1 MDISEELDRLVESHC
16 HQAGNSS
23 WPVYSFKDDKIIILE
38 EEVTLV
44 AGVWPNPMAWYKTPG
59 RPWRQTWK
67 WANRLIVP
75 NIIPPYSINK
85 AGKGGFPAVPLEAI
99 SPDADWVGWFTQ
111 RQNALRAYARTFPE
125 EVLSLAL
132 RYSNGQWHML
142 CFMAGGLGA
151 IYLVRSNPALA
162 YCLVNHKLF
171 EQGASGSNS
180 MLEAQSWDH
189 EKQHDILKRLGF
201 PCTEAARKIMRK
213 VIPVD
218 VSIRGMRILRKA
230 MTNARIV
237 RALNRL
243 PQINKPVLLMVNDP
257 ASLYSITHAAFKELS
272 RQDNPY
278 IAVTLHGIREL
289 EGALNLKR
297 KTLFSTLQ
305 AIRAYESRLSGLGVK
320 LAIFPLDE
328 ECESDTTRMERLLN
342 LEPHKM
348 FDSIEEIEG
357 YHNHLIASLRRVRF
371 EESGVPNVFP
381 DSPYVGTDT
390 IIPIN
395 TLDELLKEEETMH
408 MRVTD
413 RAHRIAEGME
423 YVYRVFA
430 PVRGTLSIEK
440 DDMGIWKYSNMLRR
454 RSFDV
459 DAHIASAVF
468 RLLTNS
474 HPNHLSVDN
483 S

>member
-1 MDISEELDRLVESHC
+1 MDISEELDRLVETHC
-16 HQAGNSS
+16 HQTGKSS
-23 WPVYSFKDDKIIILE
+23 WPVYSFKDDKIIIIEAEL
-38 EEVTLV
+38 TLV

-75 NIIPPYSINK
+75 NLIPPYCINK
-85 AGKGGFPAVPLEAI
+85 AGKGEFPAAPLEDI
-99 SPDADWVGWFTQ
+99 SPDADWAGWFAR

-142 CFMAGGLGA
+142 CFMAGGQGA
-151 IYLVRSNPALA
+151 IDLVRSNPALA

-180 MLEAQSWDH
+180 MLEAQSRPQ
-189 EKQHDILKRLGF
+189 EKQRDILKRLGF
-201 PCTEAARKIMRK
+201 PCTEAARKIMQK
-213 VIPVD
+213 VIPAD
-218 VSIRGMRILRKA
+218 VTICGMRILRKT
-230 MTNARIV
+230 MTSARIV
-237 RALNRL
+237 RALSRL

-257 ASLYSITHAAFKELS
+257 TSLNSITYAAFKDLS
-272 RQDNPY
+272 RQDNEY
-278 IAVTLHGIREL
+278 IAETLHGIREL

-305 AIRAYESRLSGLGVK
+305 AIRSYESRLSGLGVK

-328 ECESDTTRMERLLN
+328 ECESDITSMERLLN

-357 YHNHLIASLRRVRF
+357 YHNHLTALLRRVRL
-371 EESGVPNVFP
+371 EESGVPNIFP
-381 DSPYVGTDT
+381 DPPYVGTDT

-395 TLDELLKEEETMH
+395 TLDGLLDEEEAMLH
-408 MRVTD
+408 SVTD
-413 RAHRIAEGME
+413 SRHRIAEGIE
-423 YVYRVFA
+423 YIYRVLA
-430 PVRGTLSIEK
+430 PVRGTLFIEK
-440 DDMGIWKYSNMLRR
+440 NDIGTWEFSGMLGS
-454 RSFDV
+454 RSHDI

-468 RLLTNS
+468 RLLSNS
-474 HPNHLSVDN
+474 HPNQLSADN